1 MNTENG
7 DDKVHRSLL
16 TSVWRKPSG
25 RLLSSKETSTADNLS
40 RPVPLDRIHSTNFLC
55 KNENGSSAIIVLPAA
70 EANRLSRND
79 TIRTASCSSIATIS
93 SSEIPAIQT
102 VVSFDEEMI
111 SINKQE
117 SSTWSLT
124 KLLER
129 FTTGIC

>member
-1 MNTENG
+1 
-7 DDKVHRSLL
+7 
-16 TSVWRKPSG
+16 
-25 RLLSSKETSTADNLS
+25 
-40 RPVPLDRIHSTNFLC
+40 
-55 KNENGSSAIIVLPAA
+55 
-70 EANRLSRND
+70 LSRND